1 MPNDNTGWSGVY
13 RIKAKLPK
21 TGGDRSFSGGE
32 HVTVLYGPN
41 YGENVNVQETSV
53 TEALRRWRIIPV
65 IVIEDPK
72 NAPNVAAALMAGG
85 LPIAEITMRTK
96 GALEALRRI
105 KGEQP
110 EMFAGCGTV
119 LNVAQAKEAKEAGA
133 EFVIS
138 PGFNRAVVDYCLEH
152 AIPVFPGVATATEI
166 EAVLET
172 GLNLMKLWP
181 IETLGGIPF
190 LELLQGPFYSVQFNP
205 SGGVTAATFERYLAL
220 KNVTAVGGSWMAPSD
235 WISARQFDRITEAV
249 RQTTSKVSALGQRT
263 NSGANFA
270 RPFGAREIRLT
281 P

>member
-1 MPNDNTGWSGVY
+1 M
-13 RIKAKLPK
+13 A
-21 TGGDRSFSGGE
+21 
-32 HVTVLYGPN
+32 
-41 YGENVNVQETSV
+41 
-53 TEALRRWRIIPV
+53 EALRRWRIIPV

-72 NAPNVAAALMAGG
+72 SAPNVAASLMAGG
-85 LPIAEITMRTK
+85 LPIAEITLRTK

-110 EMFAGCGTV
+110 QMFAGCGTV
-119 LNVAQAKEAKEAGA
+119 LNVAQAKEVKAAGA

-138 PGFNRAVVDYCLEH
+138 PGFNRAVVDYCLEQNM
-152 AIPVFPGVATATEI
+152 PCFPGVATASEI

-181 IETLGGIPF
+181 IVTLGGIPY
-190 LELLQGPFYSVQFNP
+190 LELLAGPFFGVQFNP
-205 SGGVTAATFERYLAL
+205 SGGVTAATFESYLAL

-235 WISARQFDRITEAV
+235 WINAKQFDRITEAV
-249 RQTTSKVSALGQRT
+249 RQTTNKVAALAGRAG
-263 NSGANFA
+263 SSSSFA